1 MSDAAQQLQRLGML
15 RQVEG
20 LDVACTALAPELA
33 TAFGG
38 LEGCAP
44 SEDGLSS
51 ASDCVQLTGAFEE
64 QCSKLTGCAR
74 ATSEKPQMPPPPP
87 HPPTPPPS
95 SITVY
100 QVRVELIAQGTVA
113 DVTSDKKAAIVR
125 AFATTAQ
132 VVESA
137 IAVTVQAASV
147 LISVVISSTTQSS
160 AAAVESALAA
170 KLVDS
175 AAATEFLAAAAIV
188 VTSPPVL
195 TSYTETV
202 RVTPSLSDS
211 SDEQSADTNGPGV
224 VPDLGVVIFVAI
236 GSAAAV
242 VILAVLVIGL
252 VIYPRRRAMRRAARL
267 ETARRA
273 SRFELPTSGPS
284 ARDEWTQPRVPS
296 TAAQDE
302 TTHSLLVIHDEFVAS
317 SGRAHEVTAADANA
331 GPSSDADA
339 GKVPV
344 PVRALEAA
352 ADANAG
358 PSSDADAGTVPVGA
372 LQAAADANAGPSSD
386 TDAGKVP
393 VPVRALQAAADANAG
408 PSSDTDAGKVK
419 RGALP
424 EVVVTVVE
432 DEVTDWREV
441 VSDEEHT
448 DEPMLR
454 QQEEDAPTESNV
466 DQGYALLVSSI
477 SSWEQSSPRGSLRSS
492 AFSSEATRFTCTT
505 RYSSFTESARAQAE
519 WLDAEVKRTTAR
531 AQSPAGS
538 DTDEEEAWKKE
549 EEEPSD
555 T

>member
-339 GKVPV
+339 G
-344 PVRALEAA
+344 
-352 ADANAG
+352 
-358 PSSDADAGTVPVGA
+358 TVPVGA